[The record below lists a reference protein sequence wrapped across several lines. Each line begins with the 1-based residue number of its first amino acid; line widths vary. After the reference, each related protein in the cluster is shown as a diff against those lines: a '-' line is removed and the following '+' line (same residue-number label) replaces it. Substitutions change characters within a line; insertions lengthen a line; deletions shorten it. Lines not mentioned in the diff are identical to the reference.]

1 MEKQQK
7 VSNVARTAREFKD
20 RMVENDDVKD
30 VLNRLHKYLG
40 ILEKRPGGDV
50 ELERL
55 RKMLDGKL

>member
-7 VSNVARTAREFKD
+7 VSNVARTAREFKE
-20 RMVENDDVKD
+20 MVENDDVKD

>member
-7 VSNVARTAREFKD
+7 VSNVARTAREFKE
-20 RMVENDDVKD
+20 MVENDDVKD
-30 VLNRLHKYLG
+30 VLNRLYKYLG

-55 RKMLDGKL
+55 RKMLDGKPL